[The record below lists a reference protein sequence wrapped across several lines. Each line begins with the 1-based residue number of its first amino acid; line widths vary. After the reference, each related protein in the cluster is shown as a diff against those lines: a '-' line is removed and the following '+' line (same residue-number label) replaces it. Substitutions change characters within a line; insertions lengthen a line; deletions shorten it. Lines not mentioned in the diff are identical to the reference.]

1 MATEEDLGDGHKADY
16 YSDYLTSHGL
26 RDGQPENEYELDD
39 PMPFPRTRFPPDQVN
54 ALHANSDR
62 DSSQLAQH
70 HTLGP
75 RHNQASP
82 GDHIHDGVSSKN
94 LGQWVVWSGANASWT
109 AATTN
114 PAIGTHGV
122 IEGKYC
128 KIGTRVEYRFTL
140 VAGSDTTFGTGGWLF
155 ALPFPAVLPGPN
167 TMGPALGSC
176 HAFQGSNANFTGVV
190 CFNDANHVFIVSHAV
205 ANSWQ
210 SNTPVTWAA
219 NSNNLFGFTIVYEST
234 S

>member
-75 RHNQASP
+75 RHNQAAP
-82 GDHIHDGVSSKN
+82 GDHLHNGVSSPPLFWVFSGN
-94 LGQWVVWSGANASWT
+94 GTTDAAGHLVIDTQAPFNTVSAAFIQFDQTLRSGGPMCTGVWYDQW
-109 AATTN
+109 TT
-114 PAIGTHGV
+114 TSH
-122 IEGKYC
+122 
-128 KIGTRVEYRFTL
+128 KIGSQWYNGTTVINAGTVYYR
-140 VAGSDTTFGTGGWLF
+140 
-155 ALPFPAVLPGPN
+155 
-167 TMGPALGSC
+167 
-176 HAFQGSNANFTGVV
+176 GVV
-190 CFNDANHVFIVSHAV
+190 FR
-205 ANSWQ
+205 
-210 SNTPVTWAA
+210 
-219 NSNNLFGFTIVYEST
+219 
-234 S
+234 